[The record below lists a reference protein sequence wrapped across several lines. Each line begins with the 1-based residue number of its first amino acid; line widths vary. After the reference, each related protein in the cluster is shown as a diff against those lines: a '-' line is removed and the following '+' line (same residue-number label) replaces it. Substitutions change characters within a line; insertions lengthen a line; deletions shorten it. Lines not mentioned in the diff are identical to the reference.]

1 MSDTQSRPEKAT
13 DAQTDK
19 TTDIPDYADGVI
31 RTRGTHAPEHVH
43 GEAAVTVTA
52 WPSKPV
58 DTCVK
63 VSLKYP
69 NGTNSTLDLSPEQAR
84 DLADQLVTAAEA
96 MEGENDGN

>member
-1 MSDTQSRPEKAT
+1 MSDTYPPAEKPT
-13 DAQTDK
+13 DAQTDE
-19 TTDIPDYADGVI
+19 TTDIADYADGVI
-31 RTRGTHAPEHVH
+31 RTRGTHPPEHVR

-58 DTCVK
+58 DTCVS
-63 VSLKYP
+63 VGLKYP
-69 NGTNSTLDLSPEQAR
+69 NGTNSTLDLSPQQAR